1 MSKSSKNI
9 LFYSILYLI
18 MVASVLILNY
28 DPYKNTS
35 YFHSNQEIAEA
46 QENQIVEE
54 KFTKPEFVRGIYLT
68 AYSAGSESYR
78 KTLLESLKDSR
89 INSVVIDIK
98 DYSGYILYDSQVETV
113 KEINA
118 SRNRM
123 PELEKIIEEFH
134 QAGIYTIARQTVF
147 QDPVLAPAKPDT
159 AMKTQNGNIWHDN
172 NGLAWVDP
180 KNKDVWEYNLAIANE
195 AIELGFDEINF
206 DYMRYPSDGNM
217 YNLVYDLPEEKTK
230 AEVLNEFFK
239 FLSDN
244 LSDKAKISID
254 MFGLVMD
261 HTDDDYDLN
270 IGQRVVE
277 AADHF
282 DYVCPMMYPS
292 HYPLNYLGYANS
304 AEHPGPVI
312 AYGLRISEEALKDK
326 RAKVRPWIQAFH
338 MRATYDSAKIEAQVE
353 AVENAT
359 TTEGWLMWNARN
371 YYPAHI
377 F

>member
-1 MSKSSKNI
+1 
-9 LFYSILYLI
+9 
-18 MVASVLILNY
+18 MVVGVLILNY

-35 YFHSNQEIAEA
+35 YFHSSQEIAEA
-46 QENQIVEE
+46 QENEVVEE

-78 KTLLESLKDSR
+78 KTLLESLEDSR

-147 QDPVLAPAKPDT
+147 QDPILAPAKPDT
-159 AMKTQNGNIWHDN
+159 AMKTKNGNVWYDN
-172 NGLAWVDP
+172 KGLAWVDP

-195 AIELGFDEINF
+195 AIDLGFDEINF

-217 YNLVYDLPEEKTK
+217 YNLAYDLPEGKTK

-270 IGQRVVE
+270 IGQRVAD

-326 RAKVRPWIQAFH
+326 RAKVRPWIQAFY

-371 YYPAHI
+371 YYPAYI